1 MKSFLKAA
9 GLSVAILTTSMY
21 ASAADAAQK
30 VGYVSTGVVMSQLA
44 QKNNLNE
51 KLRAEFKDRVA
62 EIERMKEKLSEGVE
76 KLKRNG
82 ELMSEDERIKL
93 QRELQSMESSYKLKV
108 KAFQEDQRKRSGQ
121 EESKLVKKLKTAI
134 DQVAKQEG
142 YDIVL
147 DSNAILYANP
157 GDDLSEKVINAVK

>member
-1 MKSFLKAA
+1 
-9 GLSVAILTTSMY
+9 MY

-30 VGYVSTGVVMSQLA
+30 VGYVSTGAVMSQLA

-93 QRELQSMESSYKLKV
+93 QRDLQSMESDYKLKV
-108 KAFQEDQRKRSGQ
+108 KALQEDQRKRGGQ

-134 DQVAKQEG
+134 DQVAEQEG

-147 DSNAILYANP
+147 DANAILYANP